1 MVKVFFWTEEGES
14 QSVNLSPKINQ
25 LLDIRARS
33 SGKRGVDILR
43 EVLELFGQITEAN
56 LIDILIFSRPNPINP
71 PSGGLCF

>member
-56 LIDILIFSRPNPINP
+56 LIGYLDIQSAKPN
-71 PSGGLCF
+71 